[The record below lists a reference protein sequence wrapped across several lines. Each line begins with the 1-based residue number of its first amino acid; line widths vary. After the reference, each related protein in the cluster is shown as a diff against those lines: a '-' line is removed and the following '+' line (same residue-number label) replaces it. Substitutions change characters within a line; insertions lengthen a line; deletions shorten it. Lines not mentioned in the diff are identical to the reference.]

1 MPATLS
7 KMAKPTSHC
16 WFIAR
21 LRRLMFACSL
31 VSHTMRP
38 MVLYCRGGAM
48 QWPQHSLAVHGFTGM
63 RTVVGAV
70 IPSYAWSLQFKAQ
83 IGKNRA
89 ISSDELENS
98 TKRVLRRKLFE
109 EKEKKKVALY
119 SGQESEYSAR
129 RVLNAKILGK
139 KLALCSCKYGIM
151 RISFFF
157 IYL

>member
-7 KMAKPTSHC
+7 KMAKPTPHC

-38 MVLYCRGGAM
+38 MALYCRGGAM

-63 RTVVGAV
+63 RTVVGAA

-109 EKEKKKVALY
+109 EKEKKKRSRYIRVRNPNI
-119 SGQESEYSAR
+119 AR
-129 RVLNAKILGK
+129 GAFWMRKFWGKNSRYVRANMVLWE
-139 KLALCSCKYGIM
+139 
-151 RISFFF
+151 
-157 IYL
+157 